1 MFQMISI
8 SNSRYPLGGN
18 DEFLNPGS
26 GSNRFLNP
34 TSGSN
39 RFPNPASNFP
49 GSFPTDG
56 NAIRPFQQPGFNP
69 VNTGSGFLATG
80 NGLLATSG
88 DSIPFTIIERGQVQ
102 YLNWNIFIH

>member
-1 MFQMISI
+1 MISI
-8 SNSRYPLGGN
+8 SNSGYPLGGN

-49 GSFPTDG
+49 GTFPTDG
-56 NAIRPFQQPGFNP
+56 NAIRPFQQSGFNP
-69 VNTGSGFLATG
+69 VNTGFLSNG

-88 DSIPFTIIERGQVQ
+88 DSIPFTIVERGQVR
-102 YLNWNIFIH
+102 